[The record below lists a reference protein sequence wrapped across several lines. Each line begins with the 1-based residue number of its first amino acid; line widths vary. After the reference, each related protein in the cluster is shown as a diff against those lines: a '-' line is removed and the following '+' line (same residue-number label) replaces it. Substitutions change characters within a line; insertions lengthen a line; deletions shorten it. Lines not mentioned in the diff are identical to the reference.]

1 MVIHLLLH
9 TLHDRNTATLK
20 KFALHSALAGAL
32 PAVPAAAA
40 AHVTLDS
47 TEARVGSYYKA
58 VLRVPHG
65 CAGSP
70 TVKLRV
76 RIPEGVIAVE
86 PQPNPGWT
94 LSTVHG
100 DYQSAYTLHGATLLT
115 AVREVAWSGG
125 PLPEDQFGE
134 FAFMAY
140 LADDLPVGKPLRLPA
155 VQECDDGVARWIAR
169 EADSST
175 PAPALMLLPGT

>member
-1 MVIHLLLH
+1 M
-9 TLHDRNTATLK
+9 LK

-32 PAVPAAAA
+32 TAFAAAAA
-40 AHVTLDS
+40 AHVTLET

-76 RIPEGVIAVE
+76 RIPEGVIAVK
-86 PQPNPGWT
+86 PQPKPGWT

-100 DYQSAYTLHGATLLT
+100 DYQSTYTLHGATLRT
-115 AVREVAWSGG
+115 GVREVAWSGG
-125 PLPEDQFGE
+125 PLPDDQFDE

-140 LADDLPVGKPLRLPA
+140 LADDLPVGKPLHLPA
-155 VQECDDGVARWIAR
+155 VQECEEGVERWIDR